1 MNEFKREEM
10 MVFDGAADS
19 PAGSPRAARL
29 SDVARAAQVSAATA
43 DRVLNRR
50 KGVRERTVHRVLRAA
65 LDLGYLSAAEYERLA
80 CPRPPNVAVLLP
92 MGNNPYLRL
101 LGDKLRALA
110 ASRSRDGA
118 RVRCFFIDSFD
129 AGALAAAIRHQAAW
143 ADGIAFLAI
152 DHPAVS
158 EAVEDVTAAGKH
170 VVTVVSDLPHP
181 GRAAYF
187 GLDNRAAGRTAGY
200 LLGRF
205 CGGGGG
211 SVALVA
217 GSPIYRAH
225 SEREAGFLGLIAERF
240 PRLRP
245 VGTREG
251 HDDSDENYR
260 HTIALLDQHPDL
272 VGIYNVGGSSQG
284 IGRALREKGRAGAVV
299 FIGHGLTPDT
309 RQLLIEGTMDAVIN
323 SDPDAILAGALDRLH
338 RLQRGEDPPAAAV
351 PPVKPTAAVPPV
363 KMDVFFRENLPAGY
377 RLAAARG

>member
-1 MNEFKREEM
+1 MD
-10 MVFDGAADS
+10 FDGPADA
-19 PAGSPRAARL
+19 PAVAARAPRL
-29 SDVARAAQVSAATA
+29 NEVAAAAGVSTATA

-50 KGVRERTVHRVLRAA
+50 KGVKERTVHRVLQAA
-65 LDLGYLSAAEYERLA
+65 LDLGYLSQAEASRLA
-80 CPRPPNVAVLLP
+80 SPRPPNAAFLLP

-129 AGALAAAIRHQAAW
+129 AGALAASIRHQADW
-143 ADGIAFLAI
+143 ADGIVFLAI
-152 DHPAVS
+152 DHPVVR

-170 VVTVVSDLPHP
+170 VVTLVSDLPHP

-205 CGGGGG
+205 CGAGGG

-240 PRLRP
+240 PGLRP

-260 HTIALLDQHPDL
+260 HAIALMEQHPDL

-284 IGRALREKGRAGAVV
+284 IGRALREKGRAGEVV

-309 RQLLIEGTMDAVIN
+309 RRLLIDGTMDAVIN
-323 SDPDAILAGALDRLH
+323 SDPDAILAGALDLLH
-338 RLQRGEDPPAAAV
+338 RLRHGDPP
-351 PPVKPTAAVPPV
+351 PAAVPPV
-363 KMDVFFRENLPAGY
+363 KMDLFFRENLPVAFRPATGQ
-377 RLAAARG
+377 RPA

>member
-1 MNEFKREEM
+1 MG
-10 MVFDGAADS
+10 FD
-19 PAGSPRAARL
+19 
-29 SDVARAAQVSAATA
+29 VSAASAPASAPVLPRAPRLNDVAAAARVSPATV

-50 KGVRERTVHRVLRAA
+50 KGVKERTVQRVLRTA
-65 LDLGYLSAAEYERLA
+65 LDLGYLTAAEVERLSS
-80 CPRPPNVAVLLP
+80 PRPPNVAFLLP
-92 MGNNPYLRL
+92 MGSNPYLRL
-101 LGDKLRALA
+101 LGEKLRALA
-110 ASRSRDGA
+110 ASKSRDGA

-129 AGALAAAIRHQAAW
+129 ADALAASIRRQAAW
-143 ADGIAFLAI
+143 ADGIVFLAI
-152 DHPAVS
+152 DHPVVR

-181 GRAAYF
+181 GQAAYF

-205 CGGGGG
+205 CGRAGG

-225 SEREAGFLGLIAERF
+225 SERESGFLGVIAEMF

-260 HTIALLDQHPDL
+260 HTVSLIEQNPDL

-284 IGRALREKGRAGAVV
+284 IGRALREKGRAAEVV
-299 FIGHGLTPDT
+299 FIGHGLSADT

-323 SDPDAILAGALDRLH
+323 SDPDAVLAGALDLVH
-338 RLQRGEDPPAAAV
+338 RLQRGEEASAV
-351 PPVKPTAAVPPV
+351 PPIKL
-363 KMDVFFRENLPAGY
+363 DVFFRENLPAGY
-377 RLAAARG
+377 LRPPVRP